1 MERGAQIGEKGLIA
15 LGEGPTVGSR
25 VERGAQIGEKGLI
38 AFRGRVGTNTTEVS
52 TGVTVRFSE
61 GPFFRRFIVPKV
73 HCSEGS
79 LFRKKGL
86 LCRRFIGP
94 KGHLSE
100 IGVHC
105 FEGSLFRRFIVL
117 K

>member
-1 MERGAQIGEKGLIA
+1 MSAPAGERAIDLAGGMQNRPGG
-15 LGEGPTVGSR
+15 GW
-25 VERGAQIGEKGLI
+25 
-38 AFRGRVGTNTTEVS
+38 RGRPLLKLFHR
-52 TGVTVRFSE
+52 VTVRFSE

-105 FEGSLFRRFIVL
+105 SEGSLFRRFIVP

>member
-1 MERGAQIGEKGLIA
+1 MSKIGNAGISSLLSSLTDEW
-15 LGEGPTVGSR
+15 
-25 VERGAQIGEKGLI
+25 
-38 AFRGRVGTNTTEVS
+38 
-52 TGVTVRFSE
+52 VTVRFSE

-86 LCRRFIGP
+86 LCRRFIVP

-105 FEGSLFRRFIVL
+105 SEGSLFRRFIVP

>member
-1 MERGAQIGEKGLIA
+1 MNDADHL
-15 LGEGPTVGSR
+15 
-25 VERGAQIGEKGLI
+25 
-38 AFRGRVGTNTTEVS
+38 
-52 TGVTVRFSE
+52 VTVRFSE

-86 LCRRFIGP
+86 LCRRFIVP
-94 KGHLSE
+94 KGNLSE

-105 FEGSLFRRFIVL
+105 SEGSLFRRFIAP

>member
-1 MERGAQIGEKGLIA
+1 MYAPAAQTSQCNNARLIS
-15 LGEGPTVGSR
+15 EF
-25 VERGAQIGEKGLI
+25 K
-38 AFRGRVGTNTTEVS
+38 
-52 TGVTVRFSE
+52 VTVRFSE

-100 IGVHC
+100 MGVHC
-105 FEGSLFRRFIVL
+105 SEGLLFRRFIVP

>member
-1 MERGAQIGEKGLIA
+1 MTKKTIFRNFAKQIVFEMLTNVLIEA
-15 LGEGPTVGSR
+15 CMYR
-25 VERGAQIGEKGLI
+25 K
-38 AFRGRVGTNTTEVS
+38 
-52 TGVTVRFSE
+52 VTVRFSE

-100 IGVHC
+100 IGVPC
-105 FEGSLFRRFIVL
+105 SEGSLF
-117 K
+117 